1 MGRYLSG
8 LCVASLGLCAG
19 GWLIVTTVLLR
30 GESTNASLVS
40 LSTGA
45 GLAVVSAVGIS
56 CWSVA
61 WRQRMRRDGVLG
73 GVLDGAACPVP
84 GGGPAP
90 AVVPSPVPAGSL
102 PSADGP
108 LSADGLPSAGGPALP
123 GKARRSPRVL
133 RRDMRRAARAARRQ
147 ARRRGAASMGTIAY
161 GASAARR
168 ENPAK
173 RAGPPQRAGA
183 AQLDSAAME
192 AILAPTAMPKDPT
205 LLLGE
210 IRALLEPLL
219 AAAHDAAVPAVPD
232 AAQNT
237 MPRMMPDK
245 RPAPPD
251 LPAPSRT
258 PAVAPREAPAAAPV
272 PRPAAPVAGSC
283 PLVSGDGG
291 EESW

>member
-30 GESTNASLVS
+30 GESTDASLVS

-90 AVVPSPVPAGSL
+90 AVVPSPVPAG
-102 PSADGP
+102 
-108 LSADGLPSAGGPALP
+108 GLPSAGGPLSAGGPPLP

-183 AQLDSAAME
+183 AQLDSAAIE

-219 AAAHDAAVPAVPD
+219 AAAHDPAVPAVPD

-237 MPRMMPDK
+237 MPRMMPEKPPDK

-258 PAVAPREAPAAAPV
+258 PAVAPREAPAPAPV

>member
-1 MGRYLSG
+1 MSRYLSG

-19 GWLIVTTVLLR
+19 GWLVVTAVLLS
-30 GESTNASLVS
+30 GESADASLVS

-45 GLAVVSAVGIS
+45 GLAVVSAVGVA

-73 GVLDGAACPVP
+73 DAACPVP

-90 AVVPSPVPAGSL
+90 AGSPSPVPAG
-102 PSADGP
+102 DP
-108 LSADGLPSAGGPALP
+108 LAAGGPAPP

-161 GASAARR
+161 GGSAARR
-168 ENPAK
+168 ESAAK
-173 RAGPPQRAGA
+173 RAGALQRAAA
-183 AQLDSAAME
+183 AQQDSAGIE
-192 AILAPTAMPKDPT
+192 AILAPSATPKDPT

-219 AAAHDAAVPAVPD
+219 AARDAAVPG
-232 AAQNT
+232 AAPNP
-237 MPRMMPDK
+237 MPRMMPETPPDK

-251 LPAPSRT
+251 VPAPSRT
-258 PAVAPREAPAAAPV
+258 PAVAPREAPAPRCPGR
-272 PRPAAPVAGSC
+272 PRPWPGRAR
-283 PLVSGDGG
+283 
-291 EESW
+291 W

>member
-19 GWLIVTTVLLR
+19 GWLIVTTVLLS
-30 GESTNASLVS
+30 GESTDASLVS

-61 WRQRMRRDGVLG
+61 WRQRMRCDGVLG

-84 GGGPAP
+84 GGGPVP
-90 AVVPSPVPAGSL
+90 AVAPSPVPAG
-102 PSADGP
+102 GP
-108 LSADGLPSAGGPALP
+108 LSAGGPAPP

-168 ENPAK
+168 EAAAK
-173 RAGPPQRAGA
+173 RAGPSQRAGA
-183 AQLDSAAME
+183 AQLDSAAIE

-219 AAAHDAAVPAVPD
+219 AAAHDAAAPAVPG
-232 AAQNT
+232 AAQNTAQNT
-237 MPRMMPDK
+237 MPRMMPEKPPDK

-251 LPAPSRT
+251 VPAPSRT
-258 PAVAPREAPAAAPV
+258 PAVAPREAPAPAPA